1 MDKVKYWLWLTEV
14 FGIGSERLWTA
25 MQCFDDPAVAYW
37 ELCRDTHG
45 LKLNQKELSNI
56 RSISLESCMKLIEIY
71 KEHGISVTGFSS
83 REYPQYLKNIYN
95 PPAVLFYKGD
105 IECLN
110 RMPAI
115 TIVGARRSSNQSLMI
130 ADRLARELAQS
141 GFIIVSGFARGT
153 DINSH
158 LGAVSVGCPTVC
170 VMACGLDVDYPR
182 ENFIYRDSILK
193 NGGVFISEYPL
204 GTPPLQQNFPK
215 RNRILSGLSRGV
227 VVVEAGEKSGSL
239 ITAELALEQNRE
251 VFCVPPANIYDKS
264 YAGNIKF
271 LRDGAVPVYGYE
283 DITGYFNLF
292 DDDEVIPETD
302 EPDIKSETVPEIPE
316 SSENSAE
323 SEKVSDLSE
332 FSDIQKEIIR
342 ILMQGK
348 THIDVISD
356 RLGYDVSELIA
367 EITNLEFDDVI
378 QSFPGKIYG
387 LK

>member
-1 MDKVKYWLWLTEV
+1 MDKVAYWLWLTEI
-14 FGIGSERLWTA
+14 FGTGNERLWTA
-25 MQCFDDPAVAYW
+25 MKCFGEPDTAYW
-37 ELCRDTHG
+37 ELCRNNHG

-56 RSISLESCMKLIEIY
+56 KSVSLENCLKLIDVY
-71 KEHGISVTGFSS
+71 NSKGFSVTGFSS
-83 REYPQYLKNIYN
+83 PEYPDYLRNIYN

-130 ADRLARELAQS
+130 AERISSELAQN
-141 GFIIVSGFARGT
+141 GFVIVSGFARGT
-153 DINSH
+153 DIHSH
-158 LGAVSVGCPTVC
+158 LGAIRAGCPTVC
-170 VMACGLDVDYPR
+170 VMGCGLDIDYPK
-182 ENFIYRDSILK
+182 ENFIYRDSVLK

-215 RNRILSGLSRGV
+215 RNRILSGVSRGV
-227 VVVEAGEKSGSL
+227 VIVEAGEKSGSL
-239 ITAELALEQNRE
+239 ITAELAVEQNRE
-251 VFCVPPANIYDKS
+251 VFCVPPADIYDRR
-264 YAGNIKF
+264 YAGNIRF
-271 LRDGAVPVYGYE
+271 LRDGAAAVYGYE
-283 DITGYFNLF
+283 DIAGYFNPF
-292 DDDEVIPETD
+292 ENDIEEEIPEID
-302 EPDIKSETVPEIPE
+302 EPEISQEVPEI
-316 SSENSAE
+316 SENSDD
-323 SEKVSDLSE
+323 SEKTDDLSE

-356 RLGYDVSELIA
+356 KLGYDVSELVA

>member
-1 MDKVKYWLWLTEV
+1 MDKVAYWLWLTEI
-14 FGIGSERLWTA
+14 FGTGNERLWTA
-25 MQCFDDPAVAYW
+25 MKCFGEPDTAYW
-37 ELCRDTHG
+37 ELCRNNHG
-45 LKLNQKELSNI
+45 LKLNPKELSNI
-56 RSISLESCMKLIEIY
+56 KSVSLENCLKLIDVY
-71 KEHGISVTGFSS
+71 NSKGFSVTGFSS
-83 REYPQYLKNIYN
+83 PEYPDYLRNIYN

-130 ADRLARELAQS
+130 AERISSELAQN
-141 GFIIVSGFARGT
+141 GFVIVSGFARGT
-153 DINSH
+153 DIHSH
-158 LGAVSVGCPTVC
+158 LGAIRAGCPTVC
-170 VMACGLDVDYPR
+170 VMGCGLDIDYPK
-182 ENFIYRDSILK
+182 ENFIYRDSVLK

-215 RNRILSGLSRGV
+215 RNRILSGVSRGV
-227 VVVEAGEKSGSL
+227 VIVEAGEKSGSL
-239 ITAELALEQNRE
+239 ITAELAVEQNRE
-251 VFCVPPANIYDKS
+251 VFCVPPADIYDRR
-264 YAGNIKF
+264 YAGNIRF
-271 LRDGAVPVYGYE
+271 LRDGAVAVYGYE
-283 DITGYFNLF
+283 DIAGYFNPF
-292 DDDEVIPETD
+292 ENDIEEEIPEID
-302 EPDIKSETVPEIPE
+302 EPEISQKVPEI
-316 SSENSAE
+316 SENSDD
-323 SEKVSDLSE
+323 SEKTDDLSE

-356 RLGYDVSELIA
+356 KLGYDVSELVA

>member
-1 MDKVKYWLWLTEV
+1 MDKVAYWLWLTEI
-14 FGIGSERLWTA
+14 FGTGNERLWTA
-25 MQCFDDPAVAYW
+25 MKCFGEPDTAYW
-37 ELCRDTHG
+37 ELCRNNHG

-56 RSISLESCMKLIEIY
+56 KSVSLENCLKLIDVY
-71 KEHGISVTGFSS
+71 NSKGFSVTGFSS
-83 REYPQYLKNIYN
+83 PEYPDYLRNIYN

-130 ADRLARELAQS
+130 AERISSELAQN
-141 GFIIVSGFARGT
+141 GFVIVSGFARGT
-153 DINSH
+153 DIHSH
-158 LGAVSVGCPTVC
+158 LGAIRAGCPTVC
-170 VMACGLDVDYPR
+170 IMGCGLDIDYPK
-182 ENFIYRDSILK
+182 ENFIYRDSVLK

-215 RNRILSGLSRGV
+215 RNRILSGVSRGV
-227 VVVEAGEKSGSL
+227 VIVEAGEKSGSL
-239 ITAELALEQNRE
+239 ITAELAVEQNRE
-251 VFCVPPANIYDKS
+251 VFCVPPADIYDRR
-264 YAGNIKF
+264 YAGNIRF
-271 LRDGAVPVYGYE
+271 LRDGAVAVYGYE
-283 DITGYFNLF
+283 DIAGYFNPF
-292 DDDEVIPETD
+292 ENDIEEEIPEID
-302 EPDIKSETVPEIPE
+302 EPEISQEVPEI
-316 SSENSAE
+316 SENSDD
-323 SEKVSDLSE
+323 SEKTDDLSE

-356 RLGYDVSELIA
+356 KLGYDVSELVA

>member
-1 MDKVKYWLWLTEV
+1 MDKVAYWLWLTEI
-14 FGIGSERLWTA
+14 FGTGNERLWTA
-25 MQCFDDPAVAYW
+25 MKCFGEPDTAYW
-37 ELCRDTHG
+37 ELCRNNHG

-56 RSISLESCMKLIEIY
+56 KSISLENCLKLIDVY
-71 KEHGISVTGFSS
+71 NSRGFSVTGFSS
-83 REYPQYLKNIYN
+83 PEYPDYLRNIYN

-130 ADRLARELAQS
+130 AERISSELAQN
-141 GFIIVSGFARGT
+141 GFVIVSGFARGT
-153 DINSH
+153 DIHSH
-158 LGAVSVGCPTVC
+158 LGAIRAGCPTVC
-170 VMACGLDVDYPR
+170 VMGCGLDIDYPK
-182 ENFIYRDSILK
+182 ENFIYRDSVLK

-215 RNRILSGLSRGV
+215 RNRILSGVSRGV
-227 VVVEAGEKSGSL
+227 VIVEAGEKSGSL
-239 ITAELALEQNRE
+239 ITAELAVEQNRE
-251 VFCVPPANIYDKS
+251 VFCVPPADIYDRR
-264 YAGNIKF
+264 YAGNIRF
-271 LRDGAVPVYGYE
+271 LRDGAVAVYGYE
-283 DITGYFNLF
+283 DIAGYFNPF
-292 DDDEVIPETD
+292 EN
-302 EPDIKSETVPEIPE
+302 DIEKEIPE
-316 SSENSAE
+316 IDEPEIIQEVPENSENSDD
-323 SEKVSDLSE
+323 SEKTDDLSE

-356 RLGYDVSELIA
+356 RLGYDVSELVA

>member
-1 MDKVKYWLWLTEV
+1 MDKVAYWLWLTEI
-14 FGIGSERLWTA
+14 FGTGNERLWTA
-25 MQCFDDPAVAYW
+25 MKCFGEPDTAYW
-37 ELCRDTHG
+37 ELCRNNHG

-56 RSISLESCMKLIEIY
+56 KSVSLENCLKLIDVY
-71 KEHGISVTGFSS
+71 NSRGFSVTGFSS
-83 REYPQYLKNIYN
+83 PEYPDYLRNIYN

-130 ADRLARELAQS
+130 AERISSELAQN
-141 GFIIVSGFARGT
+141 GFVIVSGFARGT
-153 DINSH
+153 DIHSH
-158 LGAVSVGCPTVC
+158 LGAIRAGCPTVC
-170 VMACGLDVDYPR
+170 VMGCGLDIDYPK
-182 ENFIYRDSILK
+182 ENFIYRDAVLK

-215 RNRILSGLSRGV
+215 RNRILSGVSRGV
-227 VVVEAGEKSGSL
+227 VIIEAGEKSGSL
-239 ITAELALEQNRE
+239 ITAELAVEQNRE
-251 VFCVPPANIYDKS
+251 VFCVPPADIYDRR
-264 YAGNIKF
+264 YAGNIRF
-271 LRDGAVPVYGYE
+271 LRDGAVAVYGYE
-283 DITGYFNLF
+283 DIAGYFNPF
-292 DDDEVIPETD
+292 ENDTEE
-302 EPDIKSETVPEIPE
+302 EIPE
-316 SSENSAE
+316 SDEPEISQEVPENSENSE
-323 SEKVSDLSE
+323 DSEKTDDLSE

-356 RLGYDVSELIA
+356 RLGYDVSELVA

>member
-1 MDKVKYWLWLTEV
+1 MDKVAYWLWLTEI
-14 FGIGSERLWTA
+14 FGTGNERLWTA
-25 MQCFDDPAVAYW
+25 MKCFGEPDTAYW
-37 ELCRDTHG
+37 ELCRNNHG

-56 RSISLESCMKLIEIY
+56 KSVSLENCLKLIDIY
-71 KEHGISVTGFSS
+71 NSRGFSITGFSS
-83 REYPQYLKNIYN
+83 PEYPDYLRNIYN

-130 ADRLARELAQS
+130 AERISSELAQN
-141 GFIIVSGFARGT
+141 GFVIVSGFARGT
-153 DINSH
+153 DIHSH
-158 LGAVSVGCPTVC
+158 LGAIRAGCPTVC
-170 VMACGLDVDYPR
+170 VMGCGLDIDYPK
-182 ENFIYRDSILK
+182 ENFIYRDSVLK

-215 RNRILSGLSRGV
+215 RNRILSGVSRGV
-227 VVVEAGEKSGSL
+227 VIVEAGEKSGSL
-239 ITAELALEQNRE
+239 ITAELAVEQNRE
-251 VFCVPPANIYDKS
+251 VFCVPPADIYDRR
-264 YAGNIKF
+264 YAGNIRF
-271 LRDGAVPVYGYE
+271 LRDGAVAVYGYE
-283 DITGYFNLF
+283 DIAGYFNPF
-292 DDDEVIPETD
+292 ENDTEEEISEID
-302 EPDIKSETVPEIPE
+302 EPEISQEVPEN
-316 SSENSAE
+316 SENSDD
-323 SEKVSDLSE
+323 SEKTDDLSE

-356 RLGYDVSELIA
+356 KLGYDVSELVA

>member
-1 MDKVKYWLWLTEV
+1 MDKVAYWLWLTEI
-14 FGIGSERLWTA
+14 FGAGNERLWTA
-25 MQCFDDPAVAYW
+25 MKCFGEPDTAYW
-37 ELCRDTHG
+37 ELCRNNHG

-56 RSISLESCMKLIEIY
+56 KSVSLENCLKLIDVY
-71 KEHGISVTGFSS
+71 NSKGFSVTGFSS
-83 REYPQYLKNIYN
+83 PEYPDYLRNIYN

-130 ADRLARELAQS
+130 AERISSELAQN
-141 GFIIVSGFARGT
+141 GFVIVSGFARGT
-153 DINSH
+153 DIHSH
-158 LGAVSVGCPTVC
+158 LGAIRAGCPTVC
-170 VMACGLDVDYPR
+170 VMGCGLDIDYPK
-182 ENFIYRDSILK
+182 ENFIYRDSVLK

-215 RNRILSGLSRGV
+215 RNRILSGVSRGV
-227 VVVEAGEKSGSL
+227 VIVEAGEKSGSL
-239 ITAELALEQNRE
+239 ITAELAVEQNRE
-251 VFCVPPANIYDKS
+251 VFCVPPADIYDRR
-264 YAGNIKF
+264 YAGTIRF
-271 LRDGAVPVYGYE
+271 LRDGAVAVYGYE
-283 DITGYFNLF
+283 DIAGYFNPF
-292 DDDEVIPETD
+292 EN
-302 EPDIKSETVPEIPE
+302 DIEKEIPE
-316 SSENSAE
+316 IDEPEISQEVPENSENSDD
-323 SEKVSDLSE
+323 SEKTDDLSE

-356 RLGYDVSELIA
+356 KLGYDVSELVA

>member
-1 MDKVKYWLWLTEV
+1 MDKVAYWLWLTEI
-14 FGIGSERLWTA
+14 FGTGNERLWTA
-25 MQCFDDPAVAYW
+25 MKCFGEPDTAYW
-37 ELCRDTHG
+37 ELCRNNHG

-56 RSISLESCMKLIEIY
+56 KSVSLENCLKLIDVY
-71 KEHGISVTGFSS
+71 NSKGFSVTGFSS
-83 REYPQYLKNIYN
+83 PEYPDYLRNIYN
-95 PPAVLFYKGD
+95 PPAILFYKGD

-130 ADRLARELAQS
+130 AERISSELAQN
-141 GFIIVSGFARGT
+141 GFVIVSGFARGT
-153 DINSH
+153 DIHSH
-158 LGAVSVGCPTVC
+158 LGAIRAGCPTVC
-170 VMACGLDVDYPR
+170 VMGCGLDIDYPK
-182 ENFIYRDSILK
+182 ENFIYRDSVLK

-215 RNRILSGLSRGV
+215 RNRILSGVSRGV
-227 VVVEAGEKSGSL
+227 VIVEAGEKSGSL
-239 ITAELALEQNRE
+239 ITAELAVEQNRE
-251 VFCVPPANIYDKS
+251 VFCVPPADIYDRR
-264 YAGNIKF
+264 YAGNIRF
-271 LRDGAVPVYGYE
+271 LRDGAVAVYGYE
-283 DITGYFNLF
+283 DIAGYFNPF
-292 DDDEVIPETD
+292 ENDIEEEISEID
-302 EPDIKSETVPEIPE
+302 EPEISQEVPEN
-316 SSENSAE
+316 SENSDD
-323 SEKVSDLSE
+323 SEKTDDLSE

-356 RLGYDVSELIA
+356 RLGYDVSELVA

>member
-1 MDKVKYWLWLTEV
+1 MDKVAYWLWLTEI
-14 FGIGSERLWTA
+14 FGTGNERLWTA
-25 MQCFDDPAVAYW
+25 MKCFGEPDTAYW
-37 ELCRDTHG
+37 ELCRNNHG

-56 RSISLESCMKLIEIY
+56 KSVSLENCLKLIDVY
-71 KEHGISVTGFSS
+71 NSRGFSVTGFSS
-83 REYPQYLKNIYN
+83 PEYPDYLRNIYN

-130 ADRLARELAQS
+130 AERISSELAQN
-141 GFIIVSGFARGT
+141 GFVIVSGFARGT
-153 DINSH
+153 DIHSH
-158 LGAVSVGCPTVC
+158 LGAIRAGCPTVC
-170 VMACGLDVDYPR
+170 VMGCGLDIDYPK
-182 ENFIYRDSILK
+182 ENFIYRDSVLK

-215 RNRILSGLSRGV
+215 RNRILSGVSRGV
-227 VVVEAGEKSGSL
+227 VIVEAGEKSGSL
-239 ITAELALEQNRE
+239 ITAELAVEQNRE
-251 VFCVPPANIYDKS
+251 VFCVPPADIYDRR
-264 YAGNIKF
+264 YAGNIRF
-271 LRDGAVPVYGYE
+271 LRDGAVAVYGYE
-283 DITGYFNLF
+283 DIAGYFNPF
-292 DDDEVIPETD
+292 ENDIEEEIPEID
-302 EPDIKSETVPEIPE
+302 EPEISQEVPEI
-316 SSENSAE
+316 SENSDD
-323 SEKVSDLSE
+323 SEKTDDLSE

-356 RLGYDVSELIA
+356 KLGYDVSELVA

>member
-1 MDKVKYWLWLTEV
+1 MDKVAYWLWLTEI
-14 FGIGSERLWTA
+14 FGTGNERLWTA
-25 MQCFDDPAVAYW
+25 MKCFGEPDTAYW
-37 ELCRDTHG
+37 ELCRNNHG
-45 LKLNQKELSNI
+45 LKLNPKELSNI
-56 RSISLESCMKLIEIY
+56 KSVSLENCLKLIDVY
-71 KEHGISVTGFSS
+71 NSKGFSVTGFSS
-83 REYPQYLKNIYN
+83 PEYPDYLRNIYN

-130 ADRLARELAQS
+130 AERISSELAQN
-141 GFIIVSGFARGT
+141 GFVIVSGFARGT
-153 DINSH
+153 DIHSH
-158 LGAVSVGCPTVC
+158 LGAIRAGCPTVC
-170 VMACGLDVDYPR
+170 VMGCGLDIDYPK
-182 ENFIYRDSILK
+182 ENFIYRDSVLK

-215 RNRILSGLSRGV
+215 RNRILSGVSRGV
-227 VVVEAGEKSGSL
+227 VIVEAGEKSGSL
-239 ITAELALEQNRE
+239 ITAELAVEQNRE
-251 VFCVPPANIYDKS
+251 VFCVPPADIYDRR
-264 YAGNIKF
+264 YAGNIRF
-271 LRDGAVPVYGYE
+271 LRDGAVAVYGYE
-283 DITGYFNLF
+283 DIAGYFNPF
-292 DDDEVIPETD
+292 ENDIEEEISEID
-302 EPDIKSETVPEIPE
+302 EPEISQEVPEI
-316 SSENSAE
+316 SENSDN
-323 SEKVSDLSE
+323 SEKTDDLSE

-356 RLGYDVSELIA
+356 KLGYDVSELVA

>member
-1 MDKVKYWLWLTEV
+1 MDKVAYWLWLTEI
-14 FGIGSERLWTA
+14 FGTGNERLWTA
-25 MQCFDDPAVAYW
+25 MKCFGEPDTAYW
-37 ELCRDTHG
+37 ELCRNNHG

-56 RSISLESCMKLIEIY
+56 KSVSLENCLKLIDVY
-71 KEHGISVTGFSS
+71 NSRGFSVTGFSS
-83 REYPQYLKNIYN
+83 PEYPDYLRNIYN

-130 ADRLARELAQS
+130 AERISSELAQN
-141 GFIIVSGFARGT
+141 GFVIVSGFARGT
-153 DINSH
+153 DIHSH
-158 LGAVSVGCPTVC
+158 LGAIRAGCPTVC
-170 VMACGLDVDYPR
+170 VMGCGLDIDYPK
-182 ENFIYRDSILK
+182 ENFIYRDSVLK

-215 RNRILSGLSRGV
+215 RNRILSGVSRGV
-227 VVVEAGEKSGSL
+227 VIVEAGEKSGSL
-239 ITAELALEQNRE
+239 ITAELAVEQNRE
-251 VFCVPPANIYDKS
+251 VFCVPPADIYDRR
-264 YAGNIKF
+264 YAGNIRF
-271 LRDGAVPVYGYE
+271 LRDGAVAVYGYE
-283 DITGYFNLF
+283 DIAGYFNPF
-292 DDDEVIPETD
+292 EN
-302 EPDIKSETVPEIPE
+302 DIEKEIPE
-316 SSENSAE
+316 IDEPEISQEVPENSENSDD
-323 SEKVSDLSE
+323 SEKTDDLSE

-356 RLGYDVSELIA
+356 KLGYDVSELVA

>member
-1 MDKVKYWLWLTEV
+1 MDKVAYWLWLTEI
-14 FGIGSERLWTA
+14 FGTGNERLWTA
-25 MQCFDDPAVAYW
+25 MKCFGEPDTAYW
-37 ELCRDTHG
+37 ELCRNNHG
-45 LKLNQKELSNI
+45 LKLNPKELSNI
-56 RSISLESCMKLIEIY
+56 KSVSLENCLKLIDVY
-71 KEHGISVTGFSS
+71 NSKGFSVTGFSS
-83 REYPQYLKNIYN
+83 PEYPDYLRNIYN

-130 ADRLARELAQS
+130 AERISSELAQN
-141 GFIIVSGFARGT
+141 GFVIVSGFARGT
-153 DINSH
+153 DIHSH
-158 LGAVSVGCPTVC
+158 LGAIRAGCPTVC
-170 VMACGLDVDYPR
+170 VMGCGLDIDYPK
-182 ENFIYRDSILK
+182 ENFIYRDSVLK

-215 RNRILSGLSRGV
+215 RNRILSGVSRGV
-227 VVVEAGEKSGSL
+227 VIVEAGEKSGSL
-239 ITAELALEQNRE
+239 ITAELAVEQNRE
-251 VFCVPPANIYDKS
+251 VFCVPPADIYDRR
-264 YAGNIKF
+264 YAGNIRF
-271 LRDGAVPVYGYE
+271 LRDGAVAVYGYE
-283 DITGYFNLF
+283 DIAGYFNPF
-292 DDDEVIPETD
+292 ENDIEEEISEID
-302 EPDIKSETVPEIPE
+302 EPEISQEVPEI
-316 SSENSAE
+316 SENSDD
-323 SEKVSDLSE
+323 SEKTDDLSE

-356 RLGYDVSELIA
+356 KLGYDVSELVA

>member
-1 MDKVKYWLWLTEV
+1 MDKVAYWLWLTEI
-14 FGIGSERLWTA
+14 FGTGNERLWTA
-25 MQCFDDPAVAYW
+25 MKCFGEPDTAYW
-37 ELCRDTHG
+37 ELCRNNHG

-56 RSISLESCMKLIEIY
+56 KSVSLENCLKLIDVY
-71 KEHGISVTGFSS
+71 NSKGFSVTGFSS
-83 REYPQYLKNIYN
+83 PEYPNYLRNIYN

-130 ADRLARELAQS
+130 AERISSELAQN
-141 GFIIVSGFARGT
+141 GFVIVSGFARGT
-153 DINSH
+153 DIHSH
-158 LGAVSVGCPTVC
+158 LGAIRAGCPTVC
-170 VMACGLDVDYPR
+170 VMGCGLDIDYPK
-182 ENFIYRDSILK
+182 ENFIYRDSVLK

-215 RNRILSGLSRGV
+215 RNRILSGVSRGV
-227 VVVEAGEKSGSL
+227 VIVEAGEKSGSL
-239 ITAELALEQNRE
+239 ITAELAVEQNRE
-251 VFCVPPANIYDKS
+251 VFCVPPADIYDRR
-264 YAGNIKF
+264 YAGNIRF
-271 LRDGAVPVYGYE
+271 LRDGAVAVYGYE
-283 DITGYFNLF
+283 DIAGYFNPF
-292 DDDEVIPETD
+292 ENDIEEEIPEID
-302 EPDIKSETVPEIPE
+302 EPEISQEVPEI
-316 SSENSAE
+316 SENSDD
-323 SEKVSDLSE
+323 SEKTDDLSE

-356 RLGYDVSELIA
+356 KLGYDVSELVA

>member
-1 MDKVKYWLWLTEV
+1 MDKVAYWLWLTEI
-14 FGIGSERLWTA
+14 FGTGNERLWTA
-25 MQCFDDPAVAYW
+25 MKCFGEPDTAYW
-37 ELCRDTHG
+37 ELCRNNHG

-56 RSISLESCMKLIEIY
+56 KSVSLENCLKLIDVY
-71 KEHGISVTGFSS
+71 NSKGFSVTGFSS
-83 REYPQYLKNIYN
+83 PEYPDYLRNIYN
-95 PPAVLFYKGD
+95 PPAILFYKGD

-130 ADRLARELAQS
+130 AERISSELAQN
-141 GFIIVSGFARGT
+141 GFVIVSGFARGT
-153 DINSH
+153 DIHSH
-158 LGAVSVGCPTVC
+158 LGAIRAGCPTVC
-170 VMACGLDVDYPR
+170 VMGCGLDIDYPK
-182 ENFIYRDSILK
+182 ENFIYRDSVLK

-215 RNRILSGLSRGV
+215 RNRILSGVSRGV
-227 VVVEAGEKSGSL
+227 LIVEAGEKSGSL
-239 ITAELALEQNRE
+239 ITAELAVEQNRE
-251 VFCVPPANIYDKS
+251 VFCVPPADIYDRR
-264 YAGNIKF
+264 YAGNIRF
-271 LRDGAVPVYGYE
+271 LRDGAVAVYGYE
-283 DITGYFNLF
+283 DIAGYFNPF
-292 DDDEVIPETD
+292 ENDIEEEIPEID
-302 EPDIKSETVPEIPE
+302 EPEISQEVPEI
-316 SSENSAE
+316 SENSDD
-323 SEKVSDLSE
+323 SEKTDDLSE

-356 RLGYDVSELIA
+356 KLGYDVSELVA

>member
-1 MDKVKYWLWLTEV
+1 MDKVAYWLWLTEI
-14 FGIGSERLWTA
+14 FGAGNERLWTA
-25 MQCFDDPAVAYW
+25 MKCFGEPDTAYW
-37 ELCRDTHG
+37 ELCRNNHG

-56 RSISLESCMKLIEIY
+56 KSVSLENCLKLIDVY
-71 KEHGISVTGFSS
+71 NSRGFSVTGFSS
-83 REYPQYLKNIYN
+83 PEYPDYLRNIYN

-130 ADRLARELAQS
+130 AERISSELAQN
-141 GFIIVSGFARGT
+141 GFVIVSGFARGT
-153 DINSH
+153 DIHSH
-158 LGAVSVGCPTVC
+158 LGAIRAGCPTVC
-170 VMACGLDVDYPR
+170 VMGCGLDIDYPK
-182 ENFIYRDSILK
+182 ENFIYRDSVLK

-215 RNRILSGLSRGV
+215 RNRILSGVSRGV
-227 VVVEAGEKSGSL
+227 VIVEAGEKSGSL
-239 ITAELALEQNRE
+239 ITAELAVEQNRE
-251 VFCVPPANIYDKS
+251 VFCVPPADIYDRR
-264 YAGNIKF
+264 YAGNIRF
-271 LRDGAVPVYGYE
+271 LRDGAVAVYGYE
-283 DITGYFNLF
+283 DIAGYFNPF
-292 DDDEVIPETD
+292 EN
-302 EPDIKSETVPEIPE
+302 DIEKEIPE
-316 SSENSAE
+316 IDEPEISQEVPENSENSDD
-323 SEKVSDLSE
+323 SEKTDDLSE

-356 RLGYDVSELIA
+356 KLGYDVSELVA

>member
-1 MDKVKYWLWLTEV
+1 MDKVAYWLWLTEI
-14 FGIGSERLWTA
+14 FGTGNERLWTA
-25 MQCFDDPAVAYW
+25 MKCFGEPDTAYW
-37 ELCRDTHG
+37 ELCRNNHG

-56 RSISLESCMKLIEIY
+56 KSVSLENCLKLIDVY
-71 KEHGISVTGFSS
+71 NSKGFSVTGFSS
-83 REYPQYLKNIYN
+83 PEYPDYLRNIYN
-95 PPAVLFYKGD
+95 PPAILFYKGD

-130 ADRLARELAQS
+130 AERISSELAQN
-141 GFIIVSGFARGT
+141 GFVIVSGFARGT
-153 DINSH
+153 DIHSH
-158 LGAVSVGCPTVC
+158 LGAIRAGCPTVC
-170 VMACGLDVDYPR
+170 VMGCGLDIDYPK
-182 ENFIYRDSILK
+182 ENFIYRDSVLK

-227 VVVEAGEKSGSL
+227 VIVEAGEKSGSL
-239 ITAELALEQNRE
+239 ITAELAVEQNRE
-251 VFCVPPANIYDKS
+251 VFCVPPADIYDRR
-264 YAGNIKF
+264 YAGNIRF
-271 LRDGAVPVYGYE
+271 LRDGAVAVYGYE
-283 DITGYFNLF
+283 DIAGYFNPLEN
-292 DDDEVIPETD
+292 DIKEEISEID
-302 EPDIKSETVPEIPE
+302 EPEISQEVPEI
-316 SSENSAE
+316 SENSDD
-323 SEKVSDLSE
+323 SEKTDDLSE

-356 RLGYDVSELIA
+356 KLGYDVSELVA

>member
-1 MDKVKYWLWLTEV
+1 MDKVAYWLWLTEI
-14 FGIGSERLWTA
+14 FGTGNERLWTA
-25 MQCFDDPAVAYW
+25 MKCFGEPDTAYW
-37 ELCRDTHG
+37 ELCRNNHG

-56 RSISLESCMKLIEIY
+56 KSVSLENCLKLIDVY
-71 KEHGISVTGFSS
+71 NSKGFSVTGFSS
-83 REYPQYLKNIYN
+83 PEYPDYLRNIYN

-130 ADRLARELAQS
+130 AERISSELAQN
-141 GFIIVSGFARGT
+141 GFVIVSGFARGT
-153 DINSH
+153 DIHSH
-158 LGAVSVGCPTVC
+158 LGAIRAGCPTVC
-170 VMACGLDVDYPR
+170 VMGCGLDIDYPK
-182 ENFIYRDSILK
+182 ENFIYRDSVLK

-215 RNRILSGLSRGV
+215 RNRILSGVSRGV
-227 VVVEAGEKSGSL
+227 VIVEAGEKSGSL
-239 ITAELALEQNRE
+239 ITAELAVEQNRE
-251 VFCVPPANIYDKS
+251 VFCVPPADIYDRR
-264 YAGNIKF
+264 YAGNIRF
-271 LRDGAVPVYGYE
+271 LRDGAVAVYGYE
-283 DITGYFNLF
+283 DIAGYFNPF
-292 DDDEVIPETD
+292 EN
-302 EPDIKSETVPEIPE
+302 DIEKEIPE
-316 SSENSAE
+316 IDEPEISQEVPENSENSDD
-323 SEKVSDLSE
+323 SEKTDDLSE

-356 RLGYDVSELIA
+356 KLGYDVSELVA

>member
-1 MDKVKYWLWLTEV
+1 MDKVAYWLWLTEI
-14 FGIGSERLWTA
+14 FGTGNERLWTA
-25 MQCFDDPAVAYW
+25 MKCFGEPDTAYW
-37 ELCRDTHG
+37 ELCRNNHG

-56 RSISLESCMKLIEIY
+56 KSVSLENCLKLIDVY
-71 KEHGISVTGFSS
+71 NSKGFSVTGFSS
-83 REYPQYLKNIYN
+83 PEYPDYLRNIYN

-130 ADRLARELAQS
+130 AERISSELAQN
-141 GFIIVSGFARGT
+141 GFVIVSGFARGT
-153 DINSH
+153 DIHSH
-158 LGAVSVGCPTVC
+158 LGAIRAGCPTVC
-170 VMACGLDVDYPR
+170 VMGCGLDIDYPK
-182 ENFIYRDSILK
+182 ENFIYRDSVLK

-215 RNRILSGLSRGV
+215 RNRILSGVSRGV
-227 VVVEAGEKSGSL
+227 VIVEAGEKSGSL
-239 ITAELALEQNRE
+239 ITAELAVEQNRE
-251 VFCVPPANIYDKS
+251 VFCVPPADIYDRR
-264 YAGNIKF
+264 YAGNIRF
-271 LRDGAVPVYGYE
+271 LRDGAVAVYGYE
-283 DITGYFNLF
+283 DIAGYFNPF
-292 DDDEVIPETD
+292 EN
-302 EPDIKSETVPEIPE
+302 DIEEEIPE
-316 SSENSAE
+316 IDEPEISQEVPENSENSDD
-323 SEKVSDLSE
+323 SEKTDDLSE

-356 RLGYDVSELIA
+356 RLGYDVSELVA

>member
-1 MDKVKYWLWLTEV
+1 MDKVAYWLWLTEI
-14 FGIGSERLWTA
+14 FGTGNERLWTA
-25 MQCFDDPAVAYW
+25 MKCFGEPDTAYW
-37 ELCRDTHG
+37 ELCRNNHG

-56 RSISLESCMKLIEIY
+56 KSVSLENCLKLIDVY
-71 KEHGISVTGFSS
+71 NSKGFSVTSFSS
-83 REYPQYLKNIYN
+83 PEYPDYLRNIYN

-130 ADRLARELAQS
+130 AERISSELAQN
-141 GFIIVSGFARGT
+141 GFVIVSGFARGT
-153 DINSH
+153 DIHSH
-158 LGAVSVGCPTVC
+158 LGAIRAGCPTVC
-170 VMACGLDVDYPR
+170 VMGCGLDIDYPK
-182 ENFIYRDSILK
+182 ENFIYRDSVLK

-215 RNRILSGLSRGV
+215 RNRILSGVSRGV
-227 VVVEAGEKSGSL
+227 VIVEAGEKSGSL
-239 ITAELALEQNRE
+239 ITAELAVEQNRE
-251 VFCVPPANIYDKS
+251 VFCVPPADIYDRR
-264 YAGNIKF
+264 YAGNIRF
-271 LRDGAVPVYGYE
+271 LRDGAVAVYGYE
-283 DITGYFNLF
+283 DIAGYFNPF
-292 DDDEVIPETD
+292 ENDIEEEIPEID
-302 EPDIKSETVPEIPE
+302 ELEISQEVPEI
-316 SSENSAE
+316 SENSDD
-323 SEKVSDLSE
+323 SEKTDDLSE

-356 RLGYDVSELIA
+356 KLGYDVSELVA

>member
-1 MDKVKYWLWLTEV
+1 MDKVAYWLWLTEI
-14 FGIGSERLWTA
+14 FGAGNERLWTA
-25 MQCFDDPAVAYW
+25 MKCFGEPDTAYW
-37 ELCRDTHG
+37 ELCRNNHG

-56 RSISLESCMKLIEIY
+56 KSVSLENCLKLIDIY
-71 KEHGISVTGFSS
+71 NSKGFSVTGFSS
-83 REYPQYLKNIYN
+83 PEYPDYLRNIYN

-130 ADRLARELAQS
+130 AERISSELAQN
-141 GFIIVSGFARGT
+141 GFVIVSGFARGT
-153 DINSH
+153 DIHSH
-158 LGAVSVGCPTVC
+158 LGAIRAGCPTVC
-170 VMACGLDVDYPR
+170 VMGCGLDIDYPK
-182 ENFIYRDSILK
+182 ENFIYRDSVLK

-215 RNRILSGLSRGV
+215 RNRILSGVSRGV
-227 VVVEAGEKSGSL
+227 VIVEAGEKSGSL
-239 ITAELALEQNRE
+239 ITAELAVEQNRE
-251 VFCVPPANIYDKS
+251 VFCVPPADIYDRR
-264 YAGNIKF
+264 YAGNIRF
-271 LRDGAVPVYGYE
+271 LRDGAVAVYGYE
-283 DITGYFNLF
+283 DIAGYFNPF
-292 DDDEVIPETD
+292 EN
-302 EPDIKSETVPEIPE
+302 DIEEEIPE
-316 SSENSAE
+316 IDELEISQEVPENSENSDD
-323 SEKVSDLSE
+323 SEKTDDLSE

-356 RLGYDVSELIA
+356 KLGYDVSELVA

>member
-1 MDKVKYWLWLTEV
+1 MDKVAYWLWLTEI
-14 FGIGSERLWTA
+14 FGTGNERLWTA
-25 MQCFDDPAVAYW
+25 MKCFGEPDTAYW
-37 ELCRDTHG
+37 ELCRNNHG

-56 RSISLESCMKLIEIY
+56 KSVSLENCLKLIDVY
-71 KEHGISVTGFSS
+71 NSRGFSVTGFSS
-83 REYPQYLKNIYN
+83 PEYPDYLRNIYN

-130 ADRLARELAQS
+130 AERISSELAQN
-141 GFIIVSGFARGT
+141 GFVIVSGFARGT
-153 DINSH
+153 DIHSH
-158 LGAVSVGCPTVC
+158 LGAIRAGCPTVC
-170 VMACGLDVDYPR
+170 VMGCGLDIDYPK
-182 ENFIYRDSILK
+182 ENFIYRDSVLK

-215 RNRILSGLSRGV
+215 RNRILSGVSRGV
-227 VVVEAGEKSGSL
+227 VIVEAGEKSGSL
-239 ITAELALEQNRE
+239 ITAELAVEQNRE
-251 VFCVPPANIYDKS
+251 VFCVPPADIYDRR
-264 YAGNIKF
+264 YAGNIRF
-271 LRDGAVPVYGYE
+271 LRDGAVAVYGYE
-283 DITGYFNLF
+283 DIAGYFNPF
-292 DDDEVIPETD
+292 EN
-302 EPDIKSETVPEIPE
+302 DIEEEIPE
-316 SSENSAE
+316 IDEPEIIQEVPENSENSDD
-323 SEKVSDLSE
+323 SEKTDDLSE

-356 RLGYDVSELIA
+356 KLGYDVSELVA

>member
-1 MDKVKYWLWLTEV
+1 MDKVAYWLWLTEI
-14 FGIGSERLWTA
+14 FGTGNERLWTA
-25 MQCFDDPAVAYW
+25 MKCFGEPDTAYW
-37 ELCRDTHG
+37 ELCRNNHG

-56 RSISLESCMKLIEIY
+56 KSVSLENCLKLIDVY
-71 KEHGISVTGFSS
+71 NSKGFSVTGFSS
-83 REYPQYLKNIYN
+83 PEYPDYLRNIYN

-130 ADRLARELAQS
+130 AERISSELAQN
-141 GFIIVSGFARGT
+141 GFVIVSGFARGT
-153 DINSH
+153 DIHSH
-158 LGAVSVGCPTVC
+158 LGAIRAGCPTVC
-170 VMACGLDVDYPR
+170 VMGCGLDIDYPK
-182 ENFIYRDSILK
+182 ENFIYRDSVLK

-215 RNRILSGLSRGV
+215 RNRILSGVSRGV
-227 VVVEAGEKSGSL
+227 VIVEAGEKSGSL
-239 ITAELALEQNRE
+239 ITAELAVEQNRE
-251 VFCVPPANIYDKS
+251 VFCVPPADIYDRR
-264 YAGNIKF
+264 YAGNIRF
-271 LRDGAVPVYGYE
+271 LRDGAVAVYGYE
-283 DITGYFNLF
+283 DIAGYFNPLEN
-292 DDDEVIPETD
+292 DIKEEISEID
-302 EPDIKSETVPEIPE
+302 EPEISQEVPEI
-316 SSENSAE
+316 SENSDD
-323 SEKVSDLSE
+323 SEKTDDLSE

-356 RLGYDVSELIA
+356 KLGYDVSELVA

>member
-1 MDKVKYWLWLTEV
+1 MDKVVYWLWLTEI
-14 FGIGSERLWTA
+14 FGAGNERLWTA
-25 MQCFDDPAVAYW
+25 MKCFGEPDTAYW
-37 ELCRDTHG
+37 ELCRNNHG

-56 RSISLESCMKLIEIY
+56 KSVSLENCLKLIDVY
-71 KEHGISVTGFSS
+71 NSKGFSVTGFSS
-83 REYPQYLKNIYN
+83 PEYPDYLRNIYN

-130 ADRLARELAQS
+130 AERISSELAQN
-141 GFIIVSGFARGT
+141 GFVIVSGFARGT
-153 DINSH
+153 DIHSH
-158 LGAVSVGCPTVC
+158 LGAIRAGCPTVC
-170 VMACGLDVDYPR
+170 VMGCGLDIDYPK
-182 ENFIYRDSILK
+182 ENFIYRDSVLK

-215 RNRILSGLSRGV
+215 RNRILSGVSRGV
-227 VVVEAGEKSGSL
+227 VIVEAGEKSGSL
-239 ITAELALEQNRE
+239 ITAELAVEQNRE
-251 VFCVPPANIYDKS
+251 VFCVPPADIYDRR
-264 YAGNIKF
+264 YAGNIRF
-271 LRDGAVPVYGYE
+271 LRDGAVAVYGYE
-283 DITGYFNLF
+283 DIAGYFNPF
-292 DDDEVIPETD
+292 EN
-302 EPDIKSETVPEIPE
+302 DIEEEIPE
-316 SSENSAE
+316 IDEPEISQEVPENSENSDD
-323 SEKVSDLSE
+323 SEKTDDLSE

-356 RLGYDVSELIA
+356 RLGYDVSELVA

>member
-1 MDKVKYWLWLTEV
+1 MDKVAYWLWLTEI
-14 FGIGSERLWTA
+14 FGTGNERLWTA
-25 MQCFDDPAVAYW
+25 VKCFGEPDTAYW
-37 ELCRDTHG
+37 ELCRNNHG

-56 RSISLESCMKLIEIY
+56 KSVSLENCLKLIDVY
-71 KEHGISVTGFSS
+71 NSKGFSVTGFSS
-83 REYPQYLKNIYN
+83 PEYPDYLRNIYN

-130 ADRLARELAQS
+130 AERISSELAQN
-141 GFIIVSGFARGT
+141 GFVIVSGFARGT
-153 DINSH
+153 DIHSH
-158 LGAVSVGCPTVC
+158 LGAIRAGCPTVC
-170 VMACGLDVDYPR
+170 VMGCGLDIDYPK
-182 ENFIYRDSILK
+182 ENFIYRDSVLK

-215 RNRILSGLSRGV
+215 RNRILSGVSRGV
-227 VVVEAGEKSGSL
+227 VIVEAGEKSGSL
-239 ITAELALEQNRE
+239 ITAELAVEQNRE
-251 VFCVPPANIYDKS
+251 VFCVPPADIYDRR
-264 YAGNIKF
+264 YAGNIRF
-271 LRDGAVPVYGYE
+271 LRDGAVAVYGYE
-283 DITGYFNLF
+283 DIAGYFNPF
-292 DDDEVIPETD
+292 EN
-302 EPDIKSETVPEIPE
+302 DIEEEIPE
-316 SSENSAE
+316 IDEPEISQEVPENSENSDD
-323 SEKVSDLSE
+323 SEKTDDLSE

-356 RLGYDVSELIA
+356 KLGYDVSELVA

>member
-1 MDKVKYWLWLTEV
+1 MDKVAYWLWLTEI
-14 FGIGSERLWTA
+14 FGTGNERLWTA
-25 MQCFDDPAVAYW
+25 MKCFGEPDTAYW
-37 ELCRDTHG
+37 ELCRNNHG

-56 RSISLESCMKLIEIY
+56 KSVSLENCLKLIDVY
-71 KEHGISVTGFSS
+71 NSKGFSVTGFSS
-83 REYPQYLKNIYN
+83 PEYPDYLRNIYN

-130 ADRLARELAQS
+130 AERISSELAQN
-141 GFIIVSGFARGT
+141 GFVIVSGFARGT
-153 DINSH
+153 DIHSH
-158 LGAVSVGCPTVC
+158 LGAIRAGCPTVC
-170 VMACGLDVDYPR
+170 VMGCGLDIDYPK
-182 ENFIYRDSILK
+182 ENFIYRDSVLK

-215 RNRILSGLSRGV
+215 RNRILSGVSRGV
-227 VVVEAGEKSGSL
+227 VIVEAGEKSGSL
-239 ITAELALEQNRE
+239 ITAELAVEQNRE
-251 VFCVPPANIYDKS
+251 VFCVPPADIYDRR
-264 YAGNIKF
+264 YAGNIRF
-271 LRDGAVPVYGYE
+271 LRDGAVAVYGYE
-283 DITGYFNLF
+283 DIAGYFNPF
-292 DDDEVIPETD
+292 EN
-302 EPDIKSETVPEIPE
+302 DIEEEIPE
-316 SSENSAE
+316 IDEPEISQEVPENSENSDD
-323 SEKVSDLSE
+323 SEKTDDLSE

-356 RLGYDVSELIA
+356 KLGYDVSELVA

>member
-1 MDKVKYWLWLTEV
+1 MDKVVYWLWLAEI
-14 FGIGSERLWTA
+14 FGTGNERLWTA
-25 MQCFDDPAVAYW
+25 MKCFDEPDTAYW
-37 ELCRDTHG
+37 ELCRNNHG

-56 RSISLESCMKLIEIY
+56 KSISLENCIKLINVY
-71 KEHGISVTGFSS
+71 NSRGFSVTGFSS
-83 REYPQYLKNIYN
+83 PEYPESLKNIYN
-95 PPAVLFYKGD
+95 PPAVLFYKGNID
-105 IECLN
+105 CLN

-130 ADRLARELAQS
+130 AERLSSELSQK
-141 GFIIVSGFARGT
+141 GFVIVSGFARGT
-153 DINSH
+153 DIHSH
-158 LGAVSVGCPTVC
+158 LGAINAGCPTVC
-170 VMACGLDVDYPR
+170 VMGCGLDIDYPK
-182 ENFIYRDSILK
+182 ENFIYRDSVLK

-227 VVVEAGEKSGSL
+227 VIIEAGEKSGSL

-251 VFCVPPANIYDKS
+251 VFCVPPADIYDRR
-264 YAGNIKF
+264 YAGNIRF
-271 LRDGAVPVYGYE
+271 LRDGAVAVYGYE
-283 DITGYFNLF
+283 DITSYFNPF
-292 DDDEVIPETD
+292 ENNGE
-302 EPDIKSETVPEIPE
+302 EEIPE
-316 SSENSAE
+316 SDEPEINQE
-323 SEKVSDLSE
+323 ISEKSEDYAKTDDLSE

-356 RLGYDVSELIA
+356 KLGYDVSELVA

>member
-1 MDKVKYWLWLTEV
+1 MDKVAYWLWLTEI
-14 FGIGSERLWTA
+14 FGTGNERLWTA
-25 MQCFDDPAVAYW
+25 MKCFGEPDTAYW
-37 ELCRDTHG
+37 ELCRNNHG

-56 RSISLESCMKLIEIY
+56 KSVSLENCLKLIDVY
-71 KEHGISVTGFSS
+71 NSKGFSVTGFSS
-83 REYPQYLKNIYN
+83 PEYPDYLRNIYN

-130 ADRLARELAQS
+130 AERISSELAQN
-141 GFIIVSGFARGT
+141 GFVIVSGFARGT
-153 DINSH
+153 DIHSH
-158 LGAVSVGCPTVC
+158 LGAIKAGCPTVC
-170 VMACGLDVDYPR
+170 VMGCGLDIDYPK
-182 ENFIYRDSILK
+182 ENFIYRDSVLK

-215 RNRILSGLSRGV
+215 RNRILSGVSRGV
-227 VVVEAGEKSGSL
+227 VIVEAGEKSGSL
-239 ITAELALEQNRE
+239 ITAELAVEQNRE
-251 VFCVPPANIYDKS
+251 VFCVPPADIYDRR
-264 YAGNIKF
+264 YAGNIRF
-271 LRDGAVPVYGYE
+271 LRDGAVAVYGYE
-283 DITGYFNLF
+283 DIAGYFNPF
-292 DDDEVIPETD
+292 ENDIEEEISEID
-302 EPDIKSETVPEIPE
+302 EPEISQEVPEI
-316 SSENSAE
+316 SENSDD
-323 SEKVSDLSE
+323 SEKTDDLSE

-356 RLGYDVSELIA
+356 KLGYDVSELVA

>member
-1 MDKVKYWLWLTEV
+1 MDKVAYWLWLTEI
-14 FGIGSERLWTA
+14 FGTGNERLWTA
-25 MQCFDDPAVAYW
+25 MKCFGEPDTAYW
-37 ELCRDTHG
+37 ELCRNNHG

-56 RSISLESCMKLIEIY
+56 KSVSLENCLKLIDVYNSRGFSI
-71 KEHGISVTGFSS
+71 TGFSS
-83 REYPQYLKNIYN
+83 PEYPDYLRNIYN

-130 ADRLARELAQS
+130 AERISSELAQN
-141 GFIIVSGFARGT
+141 GFVIVSGFARGT
-153 DINSH
+153 DIHSH
-158 LGAVSVGCPTVC
+158 LGAIRAGCPTVC
-170 VMACGLDVDYPR
+170 VMGCGLDIDYPK
-182 ENFIYRDSILK
+182 ENFIYRDSVLK

-215 RNRILSGLSRGV
+215 RNRILSGVSRGV
-227 VVVEAGEKSGSL
+227 VIVEAGEKSGSL
-239 ITAELALEQNRE
+239 ITAELAVEQNRE
-251 VFCVPPANIYDKS
+251 VFCVPPADIYDRR
-264 YAGNIKF
+264 YAGNIRF
-271 LRDGAVPVYGYE
+271 LRDGAVAVYGYE
-283 DITGYFNLF
+283 DIAGYFNPF
-292 DDDEVIPETD
+292 EN
-302 EPDIKSETVPEIPE
+302 DIEKEIPE
-316 SSENSAE
+316 IDEPEISQEVPENSENSDD
-323 SEKVSDLSE
+323 SEKTDDLSE

-356 RLGYDVSELIA
+356 KLGYDVSELVA

>member
-1 MDKVKYWLWLTEV
+1 MDKVAYWLWLTEI
-14 FGIGSERLWTA
+14 FGAGNERLWTA
-25 MQCFDDPAVAYW
+25 MKCFGEPDTAYW
-37 ELCRDTHG
+37 ELCRNNHG

-56 RSISLESCMKLIEIY
+56 KSVSLENCLKLIDVY
-71 KEHGISVTGFSS
+71 NSRGFSVTGFSS
-83 REYPQYLKNIYN
+83 PEYPDYLRNIYN

-130 ADRLARELAQS
+130 AERISSELAQN
-141 GFIIVSGFARGT
+141 GFVIVSGFARGT
-153 DINSH
+153 DIHSH
-158 LGAVSVGCPTVC
+158 LGAIRAGCPTVC
-170 VMACGLDVDYPR
+170 VMGCGLDIDYPK
-182 ENFIYRDSILK
+182 ENFIYRDSVLK

-215 RNRILSGLSRGV
+215 RNRILSGVSRGV
-227 VVVEAGEKSGSL
+227 VIVEAGEKSGSL
-239 ITAELALEQNRE
+239 ITAELAVEQNRE
-251 VFCVPPANIYDKS
+251 VFCVPPADIYDRR
-264 YAGNIKF
+264 YAGNIRF
-271 LRDGAVPVYGYE
+271 LRDGAVAVYGYE
-283 DITGYFNLF
+283 DIAGYFNPF
-292 DDDEVIPETD
+292 EN
-302 EPDIKSETVPEIPE
+302 DIEEEIPE
-316 SSENSAE
+316 IDEPEISQEVPENSENSDD
-323 SEKVSDLSE
+323 SEKTDDLSE

-356 RLGYDVSELIA
+356 KLGYDVSELVA

>member
-1 MDKVKYWLWLTEV
+1 MDKVAYWLWLTEI
-14 FGIGSERLWTA
+14 FGTGNERLWTA
-25 MQCFDDPAVAYW
+25 MKCFGEPDTAYW
-37 ELCRDTHG
+37 ELCRNNHG

-56 RSISLESCMKLIEIY
+56 KSVSLENCLKLIDVY
-71 KEHGISVTGFSS
+71 NSKGFSVTGFSS
-83 REYPQYLKNIYN
+83 PEYPDYLRNIYN

-130 ADRLARELAQS
+130 AERISSELAQN
-141 GFIIVSGFARGT
+141 GFVIVSGFARGT
-153 DINSH
+153 DIHSH
-158 LGAVSVGCPTVC
+158 LGAIRAGCPTVC
-170 VMACGLDVDYPR
+170 VMGCGLDIDYPK
-182 ENFIYRDSILK
+182 ENFIYRDSVLK

-215 RNRILSGLSRGV
+215 RNRILSGVSRGV
-227 VVVEAGEKSGSL
+227 VIVEAGEKSGSL
-239 ITAELALEQNRE
+239 ITAELAVEQNRE
-251 VFCVPPANIYDKS
+251 VFCVPPADIYDRR
-264 YAGNIKF
+264 YAGNIRF
-271 LRDGAVPVYGYE
+271 LRDGAVAVYGYE
-283 DITGYFNLF
+283 DIAGYFNPF
-292 DDDEVIPETD
+292 ENDIEEEIPEID
-302 EPDIKSETVPEIPE
+302 EPEISQEVPEI
-316 SSENSAE
+316 SENSDD
-323 SEKVSDLSE
+323 SEKTDDLSE

-356 RLGYDVSELIA
+356 KLGYDVSELVA

>member
-1 MDKVKYWLWLTEV
+1 MDKVAYWLWLTEI
-14 FGIGSERLWTA
+14 FGAGNERLWTA
-25 MQCFDDPAVAYW
+25 MKCFGEPDTAYW
-37 ELCRDTHG
+37 ELCRNNHG

-56 RSISLESCMKLIEIY
+56 KSVSLENCLKLIDVYNSRGFSI
-71 KEHGISVTGFSS
+71 TGFSS
-83 REYPQYLKNIYN
+83 PEYPDYLRNIYN

-130 ADRLARELAQS
+130 AERISSELAQN
-141 GFIIVSGFARGT
+141 GFVIVSGFARGT
-153 DINSH
+153 DIHSH
-158 LGAVSVGCPTVC
+158 LGAIRAGCPTVC
-170 VMACGLDVDYPR
+170 VMGCGLDIDYPK
-182 ENFIYRDSILK
+182 ENFIYRDSVLK

-215 RNRILSGLSRGV
+215 RNRILSGVSRGV
-227 VVVEAGEKSGSL
+227 VIVEAGEKSGSL
-239 ITAELALEQNRE
+239 ITAELAVEQNRE
-251 VFCVPPANIYDKS
+251 VFCVPPADIYDRR
-264 YAGNIKF
+264 YAGNIRF
-271 LRDGAVPVYGYE
+271 LRDGAVAVYGYE
-283 DITGYFNLF
+283 DIAGYFNPF
-292 DDDEVIPETD
+292 ENDIEEEIPEID
-302 EPDIKSETVPEIPE
+302 EPEISQEVPEI
-316 SSENSAE
+316 SENSDD
-323 SEKVSDLSE
+323 SEKTDDLSE

-356 RLGYDVSELIA
+356 KLGYDVSELVA

>member
-1 MDKVKYWLWLTEV
+1 MDKVAYWLWLTEI
-14 FGIGSERLWTA
+14 FGTGNERLWTA
-25 MQCFDDPAVAYW
+25 MKCFGEPDTAYW
-37 ELCRDTHG
+37 ELCRNNHG

-56 RSISLESCMKLIEIY
+56 KSVSLENCLKLIDVY
-71 KEHGISVTGFSS
+71 NSKGFSVTGFSS
-83 REYPQYLKNIYN
+83 PEYPDYLRNIYN

-130 ADRLARELAQS
+130 AERISSELAQN
-141 GFIIVSGFARGT
+141 GFVIVSGFARGT
-153 DINSH
+153 DIHSH
-158 LGAVSVGCPTVC
+158 LGAIRAGCPTVC
-170 VMACGLDVDYPR
+170 VMGCGLDIDYPK
-182 ENFIYRDSILK
+182 ENFIYRDSVLK

-215 RNRILSGLSRGV
+215 RNRILSGVSRGV
-227 VVVEAGEKSGSL
+227 VIVEAGEKSGSL
-239 ITAELALEQNRE
+239 ITAELAVEQNRE
-251 VFCVPPANIYDKS
+251 VFCVPPADIYDRR
-264 YAGNIKF
+264 YAGNIRF
-271 LRDGAVPVYGYE
+271 LRDGAVAVYGYE
-283 DITGYFNLF
+283 DIAGYFNPF
-292 DDDEVIPETD
+292 ENDIEEEIPDSD
-302 EPDIKSETVPEIPE
+302 EPEISQEVPEN
-316 SSENSAE
+316 SENSDD
-323 SEKVSDLSE
+323 SEKTDDLSE

-356 RLGYDVSELIA
+356 KLGYDVSELVA

>member
-1 MDKVKYWLWLTEV
+1 MDKVAYWLWLTEI
-14 FGIGSERLWTA
+14 FGAGNERLWTA
-25 MQCFDDPAVAYW
+25 MKCFGEPDTAYW
-37 ELCRDTHG
+37 ELCRNNHG

-56 RSISLESCMKLIEIY
+56 KSVSLENCLKLIDVY
-71 KEHGISVTGFSS
+71 NSKGFSVTGFSS
-83 REYPQYLKNIYN
+83 PEYPDYLRNIYN

-130 ADRLARELAQS
+130 AERISSELAQN
-141 GFIIVSGFARGT
+141 GFVIVSGFARGT
-153 DINSH
+153 DIHSH
-158 LGAVSVGCPTVC
+158 LGAIRAGCPTVC
-170 VMACGLDVDYPR
+170 VMGCGLDIDYPK
-182 ENFIYRDSILK
+182 ENFIYRDSVLK

-215 RNRILSGLSRGV
+215 RNRILSGVSRGV
-227 VVVEAGEKSGSL
+227 VIVEAGEKSGSL
-239 ITAELALEQNRE
+239 ITAELAVEQNRE
-251 VFCVPPANIYDKS
+251 VFCVPPADIYDRR
-264 YAGNIKF
+264 YAGNIRF
-271 LRDGAVPVYGYE
+271 LRDGAVAVYGYE
-283 DITGYFNLF
+283 DIAGYFNPF
-292 DDDEVIPETD
+292 EN
-302 EPDIKSETVPEIPE
+302 DIEKEIPE
-316 SSENSAE
+316 IDEPEISQEVPENSENSDD
-323 SEKVSDLSE
+323 SEKTDDLSE

-356 RLGYDVSELIA
+356 KLGYDVSELVA

>member
-1 MDKVKYWLWLTEV
+1 MDKVAYWLWLTEI
-14 FGIGSERLWTA
+14 FGTGNERLWTA
-25 MQCFDDPAVAYW
+25 MKCFGEPDTAYW
-37 ELCRDTHG
+37 ELCRNNHG

-56 RSISLESCMKLIEIY
+56 KSVSLENCLKLIDVYNSRGFSI
-71 KEHGISVTGFSS
+71 TGFSS
-83 REYPQYLKNIYN
+83 PEYPDYLRNIYN

-130 ADRLARELAQS
+130 AERISSELAQN
-141 GFIIVSGFARGT
+141 GFVIVSGFARGT
-153 DINSH
+153 DIHSH
-158 LGAVSVGCPTVC
+158 LGAIRAGCPTVC
-170 VMACGLDVDYPR
+170 VMGCGLDIDYPK
-182 ENFIYRDSILK
+182 ENFIYRDSVLK

-204 GTPPLQQNFPK
+204 GTPPLQSNFPR
-215 RNRILSGLSRGV
+215 RNRILSGVSRGV
-227 VVVEAGEKSGSL
+227 VIVEAGEKSGSL
-239 ITAELALEQNRE
+239 ITAELAVEQNRE
-251 VFCVPPANIYDKS
+251 VFCVPPADIYDRR
-264 YAGNIKF
+264 YAGNIRF
-271 LRDGAVPVYGYE
+271 LRDGAVAVYGYE
-283 DITGYFNLF
+283 DIAGYFNPF
-292 DDDEVIPETD
+292 EN
-302 EPDIKSETVPEIPE
+302 DIEKEIPE
-316 SSENSAE
+316 IDEPEISQEVPENSENSDD
-323 SEKVSDLSE
+323 SEKTDDLSE

-356 RLGYDVSELIA
+356 KLGYDVSELVA

>member
-1 MDKVKYWLWLTEV
+1 MDKVAYWLWLTEI
-14 FGIGSERLWTA
+14 FGTGNERLWTA
-25 MQCFDDPAVAYW
+25 MKCFGEPDTAYW
-37 ELCRDTHG
+37 ELCRNNHG
-45 LKLNQKELSNI
+45 LKLNPKELSNI
-56 RSISLESCMKLIEIY
+56 KSVSLENCLKLIDVY
-71 KEHGISVTGFSS
+71 NSKGFSVTGFSS
-83 REYPQYLKNIYN
+83 PEYPDYLRNIYN

-130 ADRLARELAQS
+130 AERISSELAQN
-141 GFIIVSGFARGT
+141 GFVIVSGFARGT
-153 DINSH
+153 DIHSH
-158 LGAVSVGCPTVC
+158 LGAIRAGCPTVC
-170 VMACGLDVDYPR
+170 VMGCGLDIDYPK
-182 ENFIYRDSILK
+182 ENFIYRDSVLK

-215 RNRILSGLSRGV
+215 RNRILSGVSRGV
-227 VVVEAGEKSGSL
+227 VIVEAGEKSGSL
-239 ITAELALEQNRE
+239 ITAELAVEQNRE
-251 VFCVPPANIYDKS
+251 VFCVPPADIYDRR
-264 YAGNIKF
+264 YAGNIRF
-271 LRDGAVPVYGYE
+271 LRDGAVAVYGYE
-283 DITGYFNLF
+283 DIACYFNPF
-292 DDDEVIPETD
+292 ENDIEEEISEID
-302 EPDIKSETVPEIPE
+302 EPEISQEVPEI
-316 SSENSAE
+316 SENSDD
-323 SEKVSDLSE
+323 SEKTDDLSE

-356 RLGYDVSELIA
+356 KLGYDVSELVA

>member
-1 MDKVKYWLWLTEV
+1 MDKVAYWLWLTEI
-14 FGIGSERLWTA
+14 FGAGNERLWTA
-25 MQCFDDPAVAYW
+25 MKCFGEPDTAYW
-37 ELCRDTHG
+37 ELCRNNHG

-56 RSISLESCMKLIEIY
+56 KSVSLENCLKLIDVYNSRGFSI
-71 KEHGISVTGFSS
+71 TGFSS
-83 REYPQYLKNIYN
+83 PEYPDYLRNIYN

-130 ADRLARELAQS
+130 AERISSELAQN
-141 GFIIVSGFARGT
+141 GFVIVSGFARGT
-153 DINSH
+153 DIHSH
-158 LGAVSVGCPTVC
+158 LGAIRAGCPTVC
-170 VMACGLDVDYPR
+170 VMGCGLDIDYPK
-182 ENFIYRDSILK
+182 ENFIYRDSVLK

-215 RNRILSGLSRGV
+215 RNRILSGVSRGV
-227 VVVEAGEKSGSL
+227 VIVEAGEKSGSL
-239 ITAELALEQNRE
+239 ITAELAVEQNRE
-251 VFCVPPANIYDKS
+251 VFCVPPADIYDRR
-264 YAGNIKF
+264 YAGNIRF
-271 LRDGAVPVYGYE
+271 LRDGAVAVYGYE
-283 DITGYFNLF
+283 DIAGYFNPF
-292 DDDEVIPETD
+292 EN
-302 EPDIKSETVPEIPE
+302 DIEKEIPE
-316 SSENSAE
+316 IDEPEISQEVPENSENSDD
-323 SEKVSDLSE
+323 SEKTDDLSE

-356 RLGYDVSELIA
+356 KLGYDVSELVA

>member
-1 MDKVKYWLWLTEV
+1 MDKVAYWLWLTEI
-14 FGIGSERLWTA
+14 FGTGNERLWTA
-25 MQCFDDPAVAYW
+25 MKCFGEPDTAYW
-37 ELCRDTHG
+37 ELCRNNHG

-56 RSISLESCMKLIEIY
+56 KSVSLENCLKLIDVY
-71 KEHGISVTGFSS
+71 DSKGFSVTGFSS
-83 REYPQYLKNIYN
+83 PEYPDYLRNIYN

-130 ADRLARELAQS
+130 AERISSELAQN
-141 GFIIVSGFARGT
+141 GFVIVSGFARGT
-153 DINSH
+153 DIHSH
-158 LGAVSVGCPTVC
+158 LGAIRAGCPTVC
-170 VMACGLDVDYPR
+170 VMGCGLDIDYPK
-182 ENFIYRDSILK
+182 ENFIYRDSVLK

-215 RNRILSGLSRGV
+215 RNRILSGVSRGV
-227 VVVEAGEKSGSL
+227 VIVEAGEKSGSL
-239 ITAELALEQNRE
+239 ITAELAVEQNRE
-251 VFCVPPANIYDKS
+251 VFCVPPADIYDRR
-264 YAGNIKF
+264 YAGNIRF
-271 LRDGAVPVYGYE
+271 LRDGAVAVYGYE
-283 DITGYFNLF
+283 DIAGYFNPF
-292 DDDEVIPETD
+292 ENDIKEEIPEID
-302 EPDIKSETVPEIPE
+302 EPEISQEVPEI
-316 SSENSAE
+316 SENSDD
-323 SEKVSDLSE
+323 SEKTDDLSE

-356 RLGYDVSELIA
+356 KLGYDVSELVA

>member
-1 MDKVKYWLWLTEV
+1 MDKVAYWLWLTEI
-14 FGIGSERLWTA
+14 FGTGNERLWTA
-25 MQCFDDPAVAYW
+25 VKCFGEPDTAYW
-37 ELCRDTHG
+37 ELCRNNHG

-56 RSISLESCMKLIEIY
+56 KSVSLENCLKLIDVY
-71 KEHGISVTGFSS
+71 NSKGFSVTGFSS
-83 REYPQYLKNIYN
+83 PEYPDYLRNIYN

-130 ADRLARELAQS
+130 AERISSELAQN
-141 GFIIVSGFARGT
+141 GFVIVSGFARGT
-153 DINSH
+153 DIHSH
-158 LGAVSVGCPTVC
+158 LGAIRAGCPTVC
-170 VMACGLDVDYPR
+170 VMGCGLDIDYPK
-182 ENFIYRDSILK
+182 ENFIYRDSVLK

-215 RNRILSGLSRGV
+215 RNRILSGVSRGV
-227 VVVEAGEKSGSL
+227 VIVEAGEKSGSL
-239 ITAELALEQNRE
+239 ITAELAVEQNRE
-251 VFCVPPANIYDKS
+251 VFCVPPADIYDRR
-264 YAGNIKF
+264 YAGNIRF
-271 LRDGAVPVYGYE
+271 LRDGAVAVYGYE
-283 DITGYFNLF
+283 DIAGYFNPF
-292 DDDEVIPETD
+292 EN
-302 EPDIKSETVPEIPE
+302 DIEEEIPE
-316 SSENSAE
+316 IDEPEISQEVPENSENSDD
-323 SEKVSDLSE
+323 SEKTDDLSE

-356 RLGYDVSELIA
+356 RLGYDVSELVA